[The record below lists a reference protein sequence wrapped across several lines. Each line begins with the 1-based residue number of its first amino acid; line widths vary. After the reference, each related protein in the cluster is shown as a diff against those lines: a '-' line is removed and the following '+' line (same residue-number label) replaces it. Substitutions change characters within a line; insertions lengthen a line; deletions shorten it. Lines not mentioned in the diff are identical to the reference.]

1 MQDQKL
7 TLFHAN
13 WSFCSQMVRVAL
25 FELNVNF
32 NEQHIRLCDQYAEG
46 ENLDKNF
53 LSLNPLATV
62 PVMKFDNEIILNST
76 TIIEELNK
84 RFQGNL
90 HNYVDDS
97 FVKQTTITE
106 GDKFA
111 STIGTI
117 IPVFSAPLI
126 EFMVRKLPFKSIMKI
141 FFKHPRKDR
150 KFIFLSMYFFGVAKK
165 FPNIAIKKFVDE
177 ILKFEEKLS
186 EDNTYF
192 TNKFS
197 HIDINM
203 MCVFN
208 RLEDLKLGKTIETS
222 KTPLLL
228 KYWNNLKKRESYQK
242 GILNYYTDKE
252 HNVIKD
258 FYKDSPSPYLD
269 LILDE
274 IAKRN

>member
-1 MQDQKL
+1 MQDQEL

-32 NEQHIRLCDQYAEG
+32 NEQHIKLCDQYAEG

-53 LSLNPLATV
+53 LSLNSLATV
-62 PVMKFDNEIILNST
+62 PVMKFDNEIIVNST

-90 HNYVDDS
+90 HEYVDNS

-228 KYWNNLKKRESYQK
+228 KYWNNLKKRESYQR

-258 FYKDSPSPYLD
+258 FYKDSPSPYLE

>member
-25 FELNVNF
+25 FELNVHF
-32 NEQHIRLCDQYAEG
+32 NEQHIKLCDQYAEG

-62 PVMKFDNEIILNST
+62 PVMKFDNEIIVNST

-90 HNYVDDS
+90 HEYVDNS

-150 KFIFLSMYFFGVAKK
+150 KFIFLSMYFFGAAKK

-242 GILNYYTDKE
+242 GILNYYTNKE

-274 IAKRN
+274 LAKRN

>member
-1 MQDQKL
+1 MIDHKIIL
-7 TLFHAN
+7 YHAN

-62 PVMKFDNEIILNST
+62 PVMKFDNEIIVNST

-90 HNYVDDS
+90 HKYVDDS

-228 KYWNNLKKRESYQK
+228 KYWNNLKKRESYQR

-274 IAKRN
+274 LAKRN

>member
-25 FELNVNF
+25 FELNVRF

-62 PVMKFDNEIILNST
+62 PVMKFDNEIVVNST

-90 HNYVDDS
+90 HEYENNL

-150 KFIFLSMYFFGVAKK
+150 KFIFLSMYFFGAAKK

-208 RLEDLKLGKTIETS
+208 RLEDLKLGKTIETN
-222 KTPLLL
+222 KTPLML

>member
-1 MQDQKL
+1 MIDHKIIL
-7 TLFHAN
+7 YHAN

-62 PVMKFDNEIILNST
+62 PVMKFDNEIVVNST

-150 KFIFLSMYFFGVAKK
+150 KFIFLSMYFVGVAKK

-177 ILKFEEKLS
+177 ILKIEEKLS

-222 KTPLLL
+222 KTPLLS
-228 KYWNNLKKRESYQK
+228 KYWNNLKKRESYQR
-242 GILNYYTDKE
+242 GILNYYTNKE

-274 IAKRN
+274 LAKRN

>member
-1 MQDQKL
+1 MQDQEL

-32 NEQHIRLCDQYAEG
+32 NEQHIKLCDQYAEG

-53 LSLNPLATV
+53 LSLNSLATV
-62 PVMKFDNEIILNST
+62 PVMKFDNEIIVNST

-90 HNYVDDS
+90 HEYVDDS

-228 KYWNNLKKRESYQK
+228 KYWNNLKKRESYQR

-252 HNVIKD
+252 HSAIKD
-258 FYKDSPSPYLD
+258 FYKDKPSPYLD

>member
-25 FELNVNF
+25 FELNVHF

-62 PVMKFDNEIILNST
+62 PVMKFDNEIIVNST

-90 HNYVDDS
+90 HEYVDNS

-126 EFMVRKLPFKSIMKI
+126 EFMVRKLPLKSIMKI

-150 KFIFLSMYFFGVAKK
+150 KFIFLSMYFFGAAKK
-165 FPNIAIKKFVDE
+165 FPNIAVKKFVDE

-242 GILNYYTDKE
+242 GILNYYTEKE

-258 FYKDSPSPYLD
+258 FYKDSPSPYLN

>member
-62 PVMKFDNEIILNST
+62 PVMKFDNEIIVNST

-90 HNYVDDS
+90 HEYVDNS

-177 ILKFEEKLS
+177 ILNFEEKLS

-192 TNKFS
+192 KNKFS

-228 KYWNNLKKRESYQK
+228 KYWNNLKKRESYQR

-258 FYKDSPSPYLD
+258 FYKDKPSPYLD

>member
-1 MQDQKL
+1 MQDQEL

-32 NEQHIRLCDQYAEG
+32 NEQHIKLCDQYAEG

-53 LSLNPLATV
+53 LSLNSLATV
-62 PVMKFDNEIILNST
+62 PVMKFDNEIIVNST

-90 HNYVDDS
+90 HEYVDDS

-126 EFMVRKLPFKSIMKI
+126 EFMVRKLPFKSIIKI

-150 KFIFLSMYFFGVAKK
+150 KFIFLSMYFLGAAKK

-242 GILNYYTDKE
+242 GILNYYTYKE

-258 FYKDSPSPYLD
+258 FYKDSPSPYLN

>member
-1 MQDQKL
+1 MQDQEL

-32 NEQHIRLCDQYAEG
+32 NEQHIKLCDQYAEG

-53 LSLNPLATV
+53 LSLNSLATV
-62 PVMKFDNEIILNST
+62 PVMKFDNEIIVNST

-90 HNYVDDS
+90 HEYVDNS

-228 KYWNNLKKRESYQK
+228 KYWNNLKKRESYQR

-252 HNVIKD
+252 HSVIKD
-258 FYKDSPSPYLD
+258 FYKDKPSPYLD

>member
-1 MQDQKL
+1 MQDQEL

-53 LSLNPLATV
+53 LSLNSLATV
-62 PVMKFDNEIILNST
+62 PVMKFDNEIIVNST

-90 HNYVDDS
+90 HEYVDDS

-228 KYWNNLKKRESYQK
+228 KYWNNLKKRESYQR

-252 HNVIKD
+252 HSVIKD
-258 FYKDSPSPYLD
+258 FYKDKPSPYLD

>member
-1 MQDQKL
+1 MQDQEL

-62 PVMKFDNEIILNST
+62 PVMKFDNEIIVNST

-90 HNYVDDS
+90 HEYVDDS

-177 ILKFEEKLS
+177 ILNFEEKLS

-192 TNKFS
+192 KNKFS

-228 KYWNNLKKRESYQK
+228 KYWNNLKKRESYQR

-252 HNVIKD
+252 HSVIKD
-258 FYKDSPSPYLD
+258 FYKDKPSPYLD

>member
-62 PVMKFDNEIILNST
+62 PVMKFDNEIIVNST

-90 HNYVDDS
+90 HEYVDNS

-228 KYWNNLKKRESYQK
+228 KYWNNLKKRESYQR

-258 FYKDSPSPYLD
+258 FYKDKPSPYLD

>member
-25 FELNVNF
+25 FELNVHF

-62 PVMKFDNEIILNST
+62 PVMKFDNEIIVNST

-90 HNYVDDS
+90 HEYEDNS

-177 ILKFEEKLS
+177 ILKFEENTLS
-186 EDNTYF
+186 CLY
-192 TNKFS
+192 
-197 HIDINM
+197 HM
-203 MCVFN
+203 V
-208 RLEDLKLGKTIETS
+208 LE
-222 KTPLLL
+222 P
-228 KYWNNLKKRESYQK
+228 
-242 GILNYYTDKE
+242 
-252 HNVIKD
+252 
-258 FYKDSPSPYLD
+258 PAP
-269 LILDE
+269 
-274 IAKRN
+274 

>member
-25 FELNVNF
+25 FELNVLF

-62 PVMKFDNEIILNST
+62 PVMKFDNEIIVNST

-90 HNYVDDS
+90 HEYEDNL

-150 KFIFLSMYFFGVAKK
+150 KFIFLSMYFFGAAKK

-222 KTPLLL
+222 KTPLML

>member
-25 FELNVNF
+25 FELNVDF
-32 NEQHIRLCDQYAEG
+32 NEQHIRLCDQYSEA

-62 PVMKFDNEIILNST
+62 PVMKFDNEIIVNST

-90 HNYVDDS
+90 HEYVDNS

-126 EFMVRKLPFKSIMKI
+126 EFMIRKLPFKSIMKI

-228 KYWNNLKKRESYQK
+228 KYWNNLKKRESYQR

-274 IAKRN
+274 LAKRN

>member
-53 LSLNPLATV
+53 LSLNSLATV
-62 PVMKFDNEIILNST
+62 PVMKFDNEIIVNST

-90 HNYVDDS
+90 HEYVDNS

-228 KYWNNLKKRESYQK
+228 KYWNNLKKRESYQR

-252 HNVIKD
+252 HSVIKD
-258 FYKDSPSPYLD
+258 FYKDKPSPYLD

>member
-25 FELNVNF
+25 FELNVHL

-62 PVMKFDNEIILNST
+62 PVMKFDNEIIVNST

-150 KFIFLSMYFFGVAKK
+150 KFIFLSMYFFGAAKK
-165 FPNIAIKKFVDE
+165 FPNIAVKKFVDE

-222 KTPLLL
+222 KTPLML
-228 KYWNNLKKRESYQK
+228 KYWNNLKKRESYQR

-252 HNVIKD
+252 HSVIKD
-258 FYKDSPSPYLD
+258 FYKDKPSPYLD

>member
-25 FELNVNF
+25 FELNVRF

-62 PVMKFDNEIILNST
+62 PVMKFDNEIVVNST

-90 HNYVDDS
+90 HEYEDNL

-150 KFIFLSMYFFGVAKK
+150 KFIFLSMYFFGAAKK

-222 KTPLLL
+222 KTPLML

>member
-1 MQDQKL
+1 MQDQEL

-53 LSLNPLATV
+53 LSLNSLATV
-62 PVMKFDNEIILNST
+62 PVMKFDNEIIVNST

-90 HNYVDDS
+90 HEYVDNS

-228 KYWNNLKKRESYQK
+228 KYWNNLKKRESYQR

-252 HNVIKD
+252 HSVIKD
-258 FYKDSPSPYLD
+258 FYKDKPSPYLD

>member
-1 MQDQKL
+1 MQDQEL

-53 LSLNPLATV
+53 LSLNSLATV
-62 PVMKFDNEIILNST
+62 PVMKFDNEIIVNST

-90 HNYVDDS
+90 HEYVDNS

-228 KYWNNLKKRESYQK
+228 KYWNNLKKRESYQR

-252 HNVIKD
+252 HSVIKD
-258 FYKDSPSPYLD
+258 FYKDKPSPYLD

-274 IAKRN
+274 IVKRN

>member
-90 HNYVDDS
+90 HEYEDNS

-252 HNVIKD
+252 HSVIKD
-258 FYKDSPSPYLD
+258 FYKDKPSPYLD

>member
-62 PVMKFDNEIILNST
+62 PVMKFDNEIIVNST

-90 HNYVDDS
+90 HEYVDNS

-141 FFKHPRKDR
+141 FLKHPRKDR

-177 ILKFEEKLS
+177 ILNFEEKLS

-192 TNKFS
+192 KNKFS

-228 KYWNNLKKRESYQK
+228 KYWNNLKKRESYQR

-258 FYKDSPSPYLD
+258 FYKDKPSPYLD

>member
-25 FELNVNF
+25 FELNVDF
-32 NEQHIRLCDQYAEG
+32 NEQHIRLCDQYSEA

-62 PVMKFDNEIILNST
+62 PVMKFDNEIIVNST

-90 HNYVDDS
+90 HEYVDNS

-228 KYWNNLKKRESYQK
+228 KYWNNLKKRESYQR

-274 IAKRN
+274 LAKRN

>member
-32 NEQHIRLCDQYAEG
+32 NEKHIRLCDQYAEG

-84 RFQGNL
+84 RFQGNP

-126 EFMVRKLPFKSIMKI
+126 EFMIRKLPFKSIMKI

-177 ILKFEEKLS
+177 ILKIEEKLS

-228 KYWNNLKKRESYQK
+228 KYWNNLKKRESYQR

-274 IAKRN
+274 LAKRN

>member
-25 FELNVNF
+25 FELNVDF
-32 NEQHIRLCDQYAEG
+32 NEQHIRLCDQYSEA

-62 PVMKFDNEIILNST
+62 PVMKFDNEIIVNST

-90 HNYVDDS
+90 HEYVDNS

-228 KYWNNLKKRESYQK
+228 KYWNNLKKRESYQR

-258 FYKDSPSPYLD
+258 FYKDSPSPYLE

>member
-32 NEQHIRLCDQYAEG
+32 NEKHIRLCDQYAEG

-228 KYWNNLKKRESYQK
+228 KYWNNLKKRESYQR

-258 FYKDSPSPYLD
+258 FYKDSPSPYLE

>member
-32 NEQHIRLCDQYAEG
+32 NEKHIRLCDQYAEG

-126 EFMVRKLPFKSIMKI
+126 EFMIRKLPFKSIMKI

-150 KFIFLSMYFFGVAKK
+150 KFIFLSLYFFGVAKK

-177 ILKFEEKLS
+177 ILKIEEKLS

-228 KYWNNLKKRESYQK
+228 KYWNNLKKRESYQR

-274 IAKRN
+274 LAKRN

>member
-25 FELNVNF
+25 FELNVHF

-62 PVMKFDNEIILNST
+62 PVMKFDNEIIVNST

-90 HNYVDDS
+90 HQYEDNF

-126 EFMVRKLPFKSIMKI
+126 EFMIRKLPFKSIMKI

-177 ILKFEEKLS
+177 ILKIEEKLS

-228 KYWNNLKKRESYQK
+228 KYWNNLKKRESYQR

-274 IAKRN
+274 LAKRN

>member
-25 FELNVNF
+25 FELNVHF

-62 PVMKFDNEIILNST
+62 PVMKFNNEIIVNST

-90 HNYVDDS
+90 HQYEDNF

-126 EFMVRKLPFKSIMKI
+126 EFMIRKLPFKSIMKI

-177 ILKFEEKLS
+177 ILKIEEKLS

-228 KYWNNLKKRESYQK
+228 KYWNNLKKRESYQR

-274 IAKRN
+274 LAKRN

>member
-62 PVMKFDNEIILNST
+62 PVMKFDNEIIVNST

-90 HNYVDDS
+90 HEYVDNS

-228 KYWNNLKKRESYQK
+228 KYWNNLKKRESYQR

-274 IAKRN
+274 LAKRN

>member
-1 MQDQKL
+1 MQDQEL

-32 NEQHIRLCDQYAEG
+32 NEQHIKLCDQYAEG

-53 LSLNPLATV
+53 LSLNSLATV
-62 PVMKFDNEIILNST
+62 PVMKFDNEIIVNST

-90 HNYVDDS
+90 HEYVDNS

-186 EDNTYF
+186 EDNAYF

-228 KYWNNLKKRESYQK
+228 KYWNNLKKRESYQR

>member
-62 PVMKFDNEIILNST
+62 PVMKFDNEIIVNST

-90 HNYVDDS
+90 HEYVDNS

-192 TNKFS
+192 KNKFS

-228 KYWNNLKKRESYQK
+228 KYWNNLKKRESYQR

-258 FYKDSPSPYLD
+258 FYKDKPSPYLD

>member
-7 TLFHAN
+7 PLFHAN

-25 FELNVNF
+25 YELNVNF

-62 PVMKFDNEIILNST
+62 PVMKFDNEIIVNST

-222 KTPLLL
+222 KTPLLS

-258 FYKDSPSPYLD
+258 FYKDSPSPYLN

>member
-1 MQDQKL
+1 
-7 TLFHAN
+7 
-13 WSFCSQMVRVAL
+13 
-25 FELNVNF
+25 
-32 NEQHIRLCDQYAEG
+32 
-46 ENLDKNF
+46 
-53 LSLNPLATV
+53 
-62 PVMKFDNEIILNST
+62 
-76 TIIEELNK
+76 
-84 RFQGNL
+84 
-90 HNYVDDS
+90 
-97 FVKQTTITE
+97 
-106 GDKFA
+106 
-111 STIGTI
+111 
-117 IPVFSAPLI
+117 
-126 EFMVRKLPFKSIMKI
+126 
-141 FFKHPRKDR
+141 
-150 KFIFLSMYFFGVAKK
+150 MYFFGVAKK

-177 ILKFEEKLS
+177 ILNFEEKLS

-192 TNKFS
+192 KNKFS

-228 KYWNNLKKRESYQK
+228 KYWNNLKKRESYQR

-258 FYKDSPSPYLD
+258 FYKDKPSPYLD